1 MHIKRKLAA
10 LFLVGFMAQPIWAA
24 GEYQDDMAFAF
35 GNAAVSDGL
44 GDVALL
50 SDQEMMETEGHW
62 GLWGAMAGFGVG
74 SWWYG
79 GYLAGG
85 GQPSWTGALKTIGA
99 STFVG
104 AWGGPMASVAR
115 YYGASRTGAALSYGI
130 SSLES
135 NGW

>member
-24 GEYQDDMAFAF
+24 GGYQDDMAFAF

-62 GLWGAMAGFGVG
+62 GLWGAMAGFGRM
-74 SWWYG
+74 
-79 GYLAGG
+79 
-85 GQPSWTGALKTIGA
+85 
-99 STFVG
+99 ST
-104 AWGGPMASVAR
+104 
-115 YYGASRTGAALSYGI
+115 
-130 SSLES
+130 SSPR
-135 NGW
+135 